1 MPPPPPPPPPVPV
14 AASSP
19 AFAITTVGATRAA
32 ALQQNQHNHGHAS
45 PPPGASSGTYA
56 DTSPLSTAPARR
68 PSATMLIRSP
78 AHAALADTFSPAWI
92 PPLLAYCA
100 ASIAMTVTN
109 KLVLSSFPF
118 RLVFLVLAVQSLASV
133 ALLEVAA
140 VAARLLRG
148 PTTTAFQFRRPDRA
162 TTRHWLTVAA
172 AMAAM
177 LYTGGRAIA
186 ALPIAVFTIF
196 KNLTIIAIAYAE
208 IWTNPA
214 ANAHVTRPMLAAF
227 AIMVLSSVVAAR
239 ADTATTTDP
248 WGYAW
253 VAANCVASAIYVLH
267 MRKSIQ
273 TLGLKDL
280 DTVYLNNLLT
290 TPLFLALSHI
300 ADPWSVLADPA
311 HAVHV
316 GPFFKSAL
324 VSGFAAFGISFA
336 SAWAMRVVNAT
347 TYSMVGA
354 LNKLPI
360 SVAGLVFLGEP
371 ATPGS
376 ISSILLGFAAGM
388 LYSKAKR
395 DHDRDRA
402 QSIKPGDLPLPLATH
417 NRPKLAFG
425 LARSNAPINLAAG
438 TPGAASSSSST
449 KMH

>member
-1 MPPPPPPPPPVPV
+1 MPPPPPPVRV

-32 ALQQNQHNHGHAS
+32 AMQQHQHSRAGNAS
-45 PPPGASSGTYA
+45 PPPDSSAFA

-68 PSATMLIRSP
+68 PSATTPIRSP

-162 TTRHWLTVAA
+162 TTRHWLSVAA

-227 AIMVLSSVVAAR
+227 ALMVLSSVVAAR

-253 VAANCVASAIYVLH
+253 VAANCVASAVYVLH
-267 MRKSIQ
+267 MRQSIQ
-273 TLGLKDL
+273 TLRLKDL

-290 TPLFLALSHI
+290 APLFLALSHV
-300 ADPWSVLADPA
+300 ADPWAVLADPA

-316 GPFFKSAL
+316 VPFFKSAL
-324 VSGFAAFGISFA
+324 ISGFAAFGISFA

-395 DHDRDRA
+395 DHDRDRS
-402 QSIKPGDLPLPLATH
+402 QSIKPGDLPLPLANHT
-417 NRPKLAFG
+417 RPTLAFG

-438 TPGAASSSSST
+438 TSGPAGASSSSSST